1 MSRFTRR
8 SLLGTALAG
17 TAGSLLPGA
26 VSAASAGHGDGEPK
40 RWDRRAD
47 VVVVGTGAAACAAA
61 AAAVDAGAE
70 VIMLEAAD
78 AAGGTTRRSGG
89 AYWIP
94 NNSLMRAQGFTD
106 PREDALKL
114 MARLSYPTLYDPAQP
129 RLGLPRLQYRLL
141 ATFYDQ
147 ASPAVDRLIQ
157 LGALDP
163 IILPN
168 YGTSPN
174 PVTNPEYFAG
184 LPEDKAPYGRVLT
197 AKSPPGSVE
206 FPGLYLSE
214 GMLEHLRS
222 RGVPILLG
230 HRVTRAVQNGAGA
243 VMGVE
248 AEHEG
253 RAVFVRARRGV
264 VFASGGFAHDRDKL
278 RSHLRGPIFGSCSVT
293 ASDGAFVDIGGK
305 AGAELGN
312 LSNGFYYQASL
323 EDAAANDGFVL
334 RPDAHVFFPYGDST
348 ILVNK
353 YGQRVVNEKSPYHVR
368 TQSHFHWRYTEY
380 PHLVQFMIWDQ
391 YTANEPTPW
400 PWRGIVPFPGQTSDL
415 VIQAATLEELA
426 QRVSARLD
434 ALRGRRFLSSAIVP
448 SVTLAPDFV
457 SNLRATIQRF
467 NTFAASGVDADFHR
481 GETPAEQFFFQGPT
495 RSTTGN
501 RTMYPLTLDGPYY
514 CAILGPATLDTCGGP
529 VIDTSARVLRP
540 DGSPIPG
547 LFGAGNC
554 IASPAGQGYW
564 GAGGTIG
571 PAITYG
577 FIAGRNAAA
586 SEGIAG

>member
-8 SLLGTALAG
+8 SFLGTAMAG
-17 TAGSLLPGA
+17 TAGSLLPGP
-26 VSAASAGHGDGEPK
+26 ASARHGTPGPEH
-40 RWDRRAD
+40 WDDRAD

-61 AAAVDAGAE
+61 AAAVDAGAS
-70 VIMLEAAD
+70 VIMLEAAET
-78 AAGGTTRRSGG
+78 AGGTTRRSGG

-94 NNSLMRAQGFTD
+94 NNSLMRTHGFTD
-106 PREDALKL
+106 PREDAIKL

-141 ATFYDQ
+141 AAFYDN
-147 ASPAVDRLIQ
+147 ASTAVDRLIQ

-168 YGTSPN
+168 YGYSPN
-174 PVTNPEYFAG
+174 PVTDPDYFAE
-184 LPEDKAPYGRVLT
+184 LPENKAPYGRVLT
-197 AKSPPGSVE
+197 AKSPPGSTE

-214 GMLEHLRS
+214 GMLAHLQS

-230 HRVTRAVQNGAGA
+230 HRVTQAIQNGAGA

-253 RAVFVRARRGV
+253 RLRLVRGRRGV

-293 ASDGAFVDIGGK
+293 TSDGAFVDIGGE

-323 EDAAANDGFVL
+323 EDAAAHEGFVV

-368 TQSHFHWRYTEY
+368 TQSHFHWRQTEY

-391 YTANEPTPW
+391 WTANEPTPW
-400 PWRGIVPFPGQTSDL
+400 PWRGIVPFPGQASPL
-415 VIQAATLEELA
+415 VIQAATLEDLA
-426 QRVSARLD
+426 QKVGARLD
-434 ALRGRRFLSSAIVP
+434 ALREARFLSSAIVP
-448 SVTLAPDFV
+448 WVRLAPDFV
-457 SNLRATIQRF
+457 PTLRATIQRF
-467 NTFAASGVDADFHR
+467 NSFAASGVDADFHR
-481 GETPAEQFFFQGPT
+481 GETPVEQAWQGPT

-529 VIDTSARVLRP
+529 VIDTQARVLRP

-554 IASPAGQGYW
+554 TASPTGQGYW
-564 GAGGTIG
+564 GAGGTLG
-571 PAITYG
+571 PAITFG
-577 FIAGRNAAA
+577 FIAGRTAAA
-586 SEGIAG
+586 STPVGG

>member
-1 MSRFTRR
+1 
-8 SLLGTALAG
+8 
-17 TAGSLLPGA
+17 
-26 VSAASAGHGDGEPK
+26 
-40 RWDRRAD
+40 
-47 VVVVGTGAAACAAA
+47 
-61 AAAVDAGAE
+61 
-70 VIMLEAAD
+70 MLEAAD
-78 AAGGTTRRSGG
+78 TAGGTTRRSGG
-89 AYWIP
+89 AFWIP

-106 PREDALKL
+106 PRADALKL
-114 MARLSYPTLYDPAQP
+114 MARLAYPTLYDPDQP
-129 RLGLPRLQYRLL
+129 RLGLPRLQYKLL

-147 ASPAVDRLIQ
+147 ASPVVDRLIQ

-168 YGTSPN
+168 YGYSPD
-174 PVTNPEYFAG
+174 PVTNPEYFAE
-184 LPEDKAPYGRVLT
+184 LPENKAPYGRVLT
-197 AKSPPGSVE
+197 AKSPPGSTE

-214 GMLEHLRS
+214 GMLAHLRG

-230 HRVTRAVQNGAGA
+230 HRVTQAVQNGSGE

-248 AEHEG
+248 AEHDG
-253 RAVFVRARRGV
+253 RTRLIRGRRGV
-264 VFASGGFAHDRDKL
+264 IFASGGFAHDRDKL
-278 RSHLRGPIFGSCSVT
+278 RSHLRGPIFGSCSVRT
-293 ASDGAFVDIGGK
+293 SDGAFVDIGGQ

-323 EDAAANDGFVL
+323 EDAAAHEGYVV

-368 TQSHFHWRYTEY
+368 TQSHFHWRQTEY
-380 PHLVQFMIWDQ
+380 PNLVQLMIWDQ
-391 YTANEPTPW
+391 WTANEPTPW
-400 PWRGIVPFPGQTSDL
+400 PWRGIVPFPGQPSPL

-434 ALRGRRFLSSAIVP
+434 ALRGVRFLSSAIVP
-448 SVTLAPDFV
+448 WVRLAPDFV
-457 SNLRATIQRF
+457 PSLRATIQRF
-467 NTFAASGVDADFHR
+467 NTFAASGVDLDFHR
-481 GETPAEQFFFQGPT
+481 GETPAEQDFFQGPS

-501 RTMYPLTLDGPYY
+501 RTMYPLTLEGPYY

-529 VIDTSARVLRP
+529 VIGPDARVLRP

-564 GAGGTIG
+564 GAGGTLG
-571 PAITYG
+571 PAITFG
-577 FIAGRNAAA
+577 FIAGRTAAA
-586 SEGIAG
+586 DR

>member
-8 SLLGTALAG
+8 SFLGTTLAG
-17 TAGSLLPGA
+17 TAGALLPGP
-26 VSAASAGHGDGEPK
+26 VSAGQDALESHRGDHQ
-40 RWDRRAD
+40 AD
-47 VVVVGTGAAACAAA
+47 VVVVGTGGAACAAA
-61 AAAVDAGAE
+61 AAAVDAGAS
-70 VIMLEAAD
+70 VLMLESAD

-89 AYWIP
+89 AFWIP

-114 MARLSYPTLYDPAQP
+114 MARLAYPALYDPAQP

-147 ASPAVDRLIQ
+147 AAPAIDRLIQ

-168 YGTSPN
+168 FGFSPN
-174 PVTNPEYFAG
+174 PVTDPDYFAE
-184 LPEDKAPYGRVLT
+184 LPENKAPYGRVLT
-197 AKSPPGSVE
+197 AKSPPGSIE

-214 GMLEHLRS
+214 GMLAHLRS

-230 HRVTRAVQNGAGA
+230 HRVTEAVQNGAGK
-243 VMGVE
+243 VIGVE
-248 AEHEG
+248 AEHDG
-253 RAVFVRARRGV
+253 SRRFIRARRGV
-264 VFASGGFAHDRDKL
+264 IFASGGFAHDRDKL

-293 ASDGAFVDIGGK
+293 TSKGAFVDIGGR

-323 EDAAANDGFVL
+323 EDAAAHDGYVL

-353 YGQRVVNEKSPYHVR
+353 YGQRVANEKSPYHVR
-368 TQSHFHWRYTEY
+368 SQSHFHWRQTEY
-380 PHLVQFMIWDQ
+380 PNLVQFMIWDQ
-391 YTANEPTPW
+391 WTANEPTPW
-400 PWRGIVPFPGQTSDL
+400 PWRGIVPFPGQTSSL

-426 QRVSARLD
+426 ERISARLD
-434 ALRGRRFLSSAIVP
+434 ALRGARFLSSAIVP
-448 SVTLAPDFV
+448 WVRLAPDFV
-457 SNLRATIQRF
+457 PSLRATIQRF
-467 NTFAASGVDADFHR
+467 NTFAASGVDSDFHR
-481 GETPAEQFFFQGPT
+481 GETPMEQAWQGPT

-529 VIDTSARVLRP
+529 VIGTDARVLRP

-554 IASPAGQGYW
+554 IASPAGQAYW
-564 GAGGTIG
+564 GAGGTLG
-571 PAITYG
+571 PAITFG
-577 FIAGRNAAA
+577 FIAGRTAAA
-586 SEGIAG
+586 SAPVAE